1 MSFAIWTL
9 ALFLVLAVAAPRY
22 GADSRGGGGRF
33 GDPDPPPR
41 RRFSPAADLAA
52 AREWLSGRT
61 PTARG

>member
-1 MSFAIWTL
+1 MSFAIWIL
-9 ALFLVLAVAAPRY
+9 ALFLVLAITAPRY
-22 GADSRGGGGRF
+22 GADSRGAGGRF

-52 AREWLSGRT
+52 IRARLSGRT